1 VQTSNSLTRVY
12 GPPTLTIL
20 GTIEALTKGG
30 LGSVADCDGGDDTGD
45 PCPMGSVP
53 KA

>member
-20 GTIEALTKGG
+20 GTIEALTRGTIDPG
-30 LGSVADCDGGDDTGD
+30 DDNDGGG
-45 PCPMGSVP
+45 VP
-53 KA
+53 PSGGGPIG

>member
-20 GTIEALTKGG
+20 GTIEALTKGSVG
-30 LGSVADCDGGDDTGD
+30 LFFDCNGGDGD
-45 PCPMGSVP
+45 LQSCGSPGGP
-53 KA
+53 K